1 MTGAATP
8 NKRKQEPE
16 EPLGAPPPWIVS
28 FACLMI
34 LMLAFFIVLVSYGTM
49 EQGRIVQFVGS
60 FKGSLNIL
68 PGGVKTEPSEE
79 AVKPSREITLEFTEA
94 KGFLSKVDEA
104 REKSGYKWRLGIR
117 VTTKGVLINLSDY
130 LLFGLKQGRADI
142 DPDMKPFLN
151 DLAELIRDT
160 SYLVRIEGHTDETPV
175 STEQFP
181 SSWEL
186 SAARAISVLKYFV
199 DEGGISPLRLSAAGH
214 GGYRPLFSN
223 DTPEHRAGNRRVM
236 IYLEKN
242 ELETHCYKDKMIS
255 KVGVLKS
262 L

>member
-1 MTGAATP
+1 MTGASTP
-8 NKRKQEPE
+8 SKRKQEPE

-49 EQGRIVQFVGS
+49 ETGKIVQFVGS
-60 FKGSLNIL
+60 FRGSLNIL
-68 PGGVKTEPSEE
+68 PGGVKTELSEE
-79 AVKPSREITLEFTEA
+79 VVKPSREITIEVAEA
-94 KGFLSKVDEA
+94 RGFVSKVNA
-104 REKSGYKWRLGIR
+104 SEKKRGFKKRLGLT
-117 VTTKGVLINLSDY
+117 VTSSGVGITISDY

-160 SYLVRIEGHTDETPV
+160 SYLVRIEGHTDDTPV

-181 SSWEL
+181 SNWEL
-186 SAARAISVLKYFV
+186 SAARAISILKYFV
-199 DEGGISPLRLSAAGH
+199 GEGGISPLRVSAAGH

-223 DTPEHRAGNRRVM
+223 DTPEHRAGNRRIM

-242 ELETHCYKDKMIS
+242 ELETHRYKDKMIS